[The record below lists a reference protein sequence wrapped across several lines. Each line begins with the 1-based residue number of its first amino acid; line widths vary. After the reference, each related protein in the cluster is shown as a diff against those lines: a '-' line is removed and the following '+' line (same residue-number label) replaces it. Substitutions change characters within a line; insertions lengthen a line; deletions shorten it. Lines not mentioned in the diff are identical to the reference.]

1 MADDAIGA
9 INKAETL
16 GIVLGVI
23 VVGYMLYT
31 WGSQIGAWI
40 TNTIG
45 ASAENSYSNAA
56 SQAAQHPIT
65 TLGSIIGIGQGSSAP
80 STNLPTSTS
89 STGYQK
95 VGGSGQV
102 WNCTGPQGASNDVC
116 YPVTLDG
123 SGNPT
128 ITGAAVQAVN
138 AN

>member
-1 MADDAIGA
+1 MADVIETVD
-9 INKAETL
+9 KAETL
-16 GIVLGVI
+16 GIIVGMIVI
-23 VVGYMLYT
+23 GYVLYT
-31 WGSQIGAWI
+31 WGSQIGDWI
-40 TNTIG
+40 TNLTG
-45 ASAENSYSNAA
+45 ASPQNSYSNAA
-56 SQAAQHPIT
+56 TQTVQHPIT

-80 STNLPTSTS
+80 STNLPTQTS

-95 VGGSGQV
+95 VGTSGQV
-102 WNCTGPQGASNDVC
+102 WNCTGPQGAPNDVC